1 MNNNSSIAEATQV
14 ALIKSTTS
22 KDAVLEGISKLGGIS
37 KFVNEG
43 DLVFIKINL
52 RNPSGFPT
60 NTNFDVI
67 SSVIS
72 LCTDAGAKEI
82 YVGSFPDQHVKI
94 QALADALDLQTLFKK
109 CRAKLLLL
117 DEEEKYSQEI
127 INLNNKEFKVPSAIL
142 RCDKTISIN
151 QVNVDPVFTCTLK
164 LLNSYSIVSNEAQQI
179 KKHLRGGSDFLHLD
193 QYKKDLISNIL
204 AVFMIKKPD
213 LVINDLFYVLEGAGP
228 FIYKD
233 SNIKK
238 TGFIVIGKD
247 AVAVDSITLELLNID
262 INKQDLLIEARDKKI
277 GIVDLS
283 KIKLIGENID
293 KNKLDIN
300 FCVSKLED
308 VEVKNTDIKKGRLC
322 SGCFNQAY
330 HLLNLMKSNMT
341 KDLKY
346 IERQSILIGENPQE
360 PESLENILIFGDC
373 AINSTKDRTFRK
385 IIIEKGNSLIKKAKN
400 KIKKEKKK
408 KSKSKT
414 KAISNKQILEL
425 PGCPPDIL
433 KCISPIIK
441 YYGKDEV
448 PGLSLY
454 YNLISTYVDFK
465 KIEAMKK

>member
-37 KFVNEG
+37 KFVKEG

-82 YVGSFPDQHVKI
+82 YIGSFPDQYVKNK
-94 QALADALDLQTLFKK
+94 ALADALDLQTLFNK

-117 DEEEKYSQEI
+117 DDEEKYSQEI
-127 INLNNKEFKVPSAIL
+127 INQNSKEFKVPSAIL
-142 RCDKTISIN
+142 RCDKIISIN
-151 QVNVDPVFTCTLK
+151 QVNVDPVFTCTLN
-164 LLNSYSIVSNEAQQI
+164 LLNSYSIISNEAQQI
-179 KKHLRGGSDFLHLD
+179 KKHLRVGKDYLHLD

-233 SNIKK
+233 SNLKK
-238 TGFIVIGKD
+238 TGFMVIGND
-247 AVAVDSITLELLNID
+247 AVAVDSITLKLLNID
-262 INKQDLLIEARDKKI
+262 ISKQDLLMEARDKKI
-277 GIVDLS
+277 GIADLS
-283 KIKLIGENID
+283 EIKLIGEDID
-293 KNKLDIN
+293 KNKLDVN
-300 FCVSKLED
+300 FCASKLED

-346 IERQSILIGENPQE
+346 IEMQSLLIGEKPQE
-360 PESLENILIFGDC
+360 PVSLENILIFGDC
-373 AINSTKDRTFRK
+373 AINSTKNRTFRK
-385 IIIEKGNSLIKKAKN
+385 IIIEKGKNLIEKAKN

-414 KAISNKQILEL
+414 KIISNKQILEL

-433 KCISPIIK
+433 KCISSIIK

-448 PGLSLY
+448 PGLNLY
-454 YNLISTYVDFK
+454 YNLISTYVDSK

>member
-1 MNNNSSIAEATQV
+1 MNNNSSIAEVTQV
-14 ALIKSTTS
+14 ALIKGTTP
-22 KDAVLEGISKLGGIS
+22 KDAVLEGISILGGIS
-37 KFVNEG
+37 KFVKEG

-82 YVGSFPDQHVKI
+82 YVGGFPDKHIKI
-94 QALADALDLQTLFKK
+94 EALTDALDLQTIFKK
-109 CRAKLLLL
+109 YRAKLLLL
-117 DEEEKYSQEI
+117 DDEEKYSQEI
-127 INLNNKEFKVPSAIL
+127 LTLNNKEFKVPSAIL
-142 RCDKTISIN
+142 KCDKMISVN
-151 QVNVDPVFTCTLK
+151 QVNVDPVFVSTLS

-179 KKHLRGGSDFLHLD
+179 KKDLRLGKDYLHLD

-204 AVFMIKKPD
+204 TVFMIKKPD

-228 FIYKD
+228 FIYID
-233 SNIKK
+233 SNLKN
-238 TGFIVIGKD
+238 TGFMVIGND

-262 INKQDLLIEARDKKI
+262 INKQDLLNEAHDKKI
-277 GIVDLS
+277 GIANLS
-283 KIKLIGENID
+283 EIKLIGEDID

-300 FCVSKLED
+300 FCASKLED
-308 VEVKNTDIKKGRLC
+308 VEVKNTDIKSGRLC

-346 IERQSILIGENPQE
+346 IKRQSLLIGEKPQE

-385 IIIEKGNSLIKKAKN
+385 LIIEKGKNLIEEVKN
-400 KIKKEKKK
+400 IIKKEKKK

-414 KAISNKQILEL
+414 KIISNKQILEL

-433 KCISPIIK
+433 ECISSLIK
-441 YYGKDEV
+441 YYGKDKV
-448 PGLSLY
+448 PGLNLY
-454 YNLISTYVDFK
+454 HNLISTYVDFK

>member
-22 KDAVLEGISKLGGIS
+22 KDAVLKGISKLGGIS
-37 KFVNEG
+37 KFVKEG

-94 QALADALDLQTLFKK
+94 KALADALDLQTLFRK

-117 DEEEKYSQEI
+117 DDEEQYSQEI
-127 INLNNKEFKVPSAIL
+127 INQNNKEFKIPSAIL
-142 RCDKTISIN
+142 KCDKIISIN
-151 QVNVDPVFTCTLK
+151 QVNVDPVFTCTLS
-164 LLNSYSIVSNEAQQI
+164 LLNSYSIISSEAQQI
-179 KKHLRGGSDFLHLD
+179 KKQLRVGKDYLHLD

-213 LVINDLFYVLEGAGP
+213 LVINDLFYILEGAGS

-233 SNIKK
+233 SNIKN
-238 TGFIVIGKD
+238 TGFMVIGSD
-247 AVAVDSITLELLNID
+247 AVAVDFITLELLNID
-262 INKQDLLIEARDKKI
+262 ISKQDLLMEARDEKI

-283 KIKLIGENID
+283 EIKLIGEDIE

-300 FCVSKLED
+300 FCASKLED

-346 IERQSILIGENPQE
+346 IERQSLLIGEKPQE

-385 IIIEKGNSLIKKAKN
+385 INIEKGKNLIEKAKN

-414 KAISNKQILEL
+414 KIISNKQILEL

-433 KCISPIIK
+433 KCISSIIK

-448 PGLSLY
+448 PGLNLY